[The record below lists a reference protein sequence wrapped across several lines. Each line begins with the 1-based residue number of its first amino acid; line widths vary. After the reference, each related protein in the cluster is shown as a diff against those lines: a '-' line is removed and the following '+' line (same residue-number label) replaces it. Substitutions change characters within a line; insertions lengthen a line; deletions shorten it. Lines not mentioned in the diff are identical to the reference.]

1 MWTADLWFV
10 SILYLIVSCWKKQER
25 VAEHFVFVFVYTV
38 LASRITQSQH
48 YVSFM
53 SVSISKKTRFSVKF
67 TFIAVWFLG
76 FFPPPVSLVCQPKS
90 KMSATEISP
99 VVGWLLD
106 YLVEWMAVVAWWV
119 GYMVMPVW
127 LAAWKKADVA
137 NWMQIDLF
145 CFSQVEDTIF

>member
-1 MWTADLWFV
+1 
-10 SILYLIVSCWKKQER
+10 
-25 VAEHFVFVFVYTV
+25 
-38 LASRITQSQH
+38 
-48 YVSFM
+48 
-53 SVSISKKTRFSVKF
+53 
-67 TFIAVWFLG
+67 
-76 FFPPPVSLVCQPKS
+76 
-90 KMSATEISP
+90 MSATEISP

-145 CFSQVEDTIF
+145 CFSQVEDTTF